1 MFIKLTNSTEIHK
14 GDPIWINCKN
24 SVAIYEWAKM
34 PGGSL
39 TTFIYGS
46 TGIVWEVEETAG
58 QVLKLISIY
67 DDRMK

>member
-1 MFIKLTNSTEIHK
+1 MFIKLTNTVEQYK

-24 SVAIYEWAKM
+24 IVAVYEWSKA

-46 TGIVWEVEETAG
+46 TGVTWEVEESAG